1 MNDPETLL
9 LHEKIHRALD
19 LLEGRLIRMEADQ
32 DHQLALLIQ
41 RVEVLE
47 HSHLDHEE
55 RLRTVMDGV
64 IRLSTRASLAA
75 VGQSLLSLILAAIA
89 AYLGAR

>member
-1 MNDPETLL
+1 MTPSDTLL

-19 LLEGRLIRMEADQ
+19 LLEGRLVRMEADQ
-32 DHQLALLIQ
+32 DHQQALLNQ
-41 RVEVLE
+41 RIELLE
-47 HSHLDHEE
+47 QQHQDQEG
-55 RLRTVMDGV
+55 RLRTVMEGV
-64 IRLSTRASLAA
+64 IRLNTRASLAA